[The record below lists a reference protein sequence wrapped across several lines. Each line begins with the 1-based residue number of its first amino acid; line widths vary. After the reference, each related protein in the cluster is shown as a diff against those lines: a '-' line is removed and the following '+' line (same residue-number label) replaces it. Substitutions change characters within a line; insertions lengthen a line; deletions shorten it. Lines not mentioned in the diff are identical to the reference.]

1 MGYTDQQNRTN
12 PLLLGGAMGVNAL
25 MIAGIMF
32 AVPDVTKTVGDLPT
46 VIIDLFKPTP
56 PPVTIKPDL
65 PKSETVKAQPVVTP
79 PVAYRSPAQGEN
91 TLTAMG
97 TLTDFPPVSEPSFG
111 LIKEPEPVT
120 LTPVF
125 RSAALN
131 PRYAADLQP
140 EYPPAMIRQEI
151 EGSVTLR
158 VLVGSD
164 GRVKAVEPV
173 RFDAPAFLESARTQ
187 ALRKWRFIPATRDGE
202 AVESWREMTVRFQIP
217 R

>member
-25 MIAGIMF
+25 MIAAIMF

-46 VIIDLFKPTP
+46 VIIDIFKPTP
-56 PPVTIKPDL
+56 V
-65 PKSETVKAQPVVTP
+65 TVKADRPKTKTVKSQPVATP
-79 PVAYRSPAQGEN
+79 PIANRSSAQGEN
-91 TLTAMG
+91 TLVATAI
-97 TLTDFPPVSEPSFG
+97 LTDIPPISEPYFG
-111 LIKEPEPVT
+111 LVKDPEPVT

-125 RSAALN
+125 FGATLN
-131 PRYAADLQP
+131 PRFAGDLQP

-158 VLVGSD
+158 VLVGTD
-164 GRVKAVEPV
+164 GRVKQVEPV
-173 RFDAPAFLESARTQ
+173 RFDAPVFLDSARTQ
-187 ALRKWRFIPATRDGE
+187 ALRKWRFIPATRAGQ